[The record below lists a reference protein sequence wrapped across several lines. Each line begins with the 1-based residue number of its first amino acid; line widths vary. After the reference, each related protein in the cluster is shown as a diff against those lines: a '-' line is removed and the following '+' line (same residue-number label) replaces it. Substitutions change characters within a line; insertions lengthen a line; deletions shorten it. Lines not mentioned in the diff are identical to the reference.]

1 MPHPSSPSGKKI
13 IVDNR
18 KAGFRYLL
26 LERFEA
32 GLALR
37 GSEVKSLRDG
47 KVNLGDSYVVGHQ
60 GELVLINCHISPYT
74 AASYTNHEP
83 LRTRKLLLHAEEI
96 ERLLGKMKEK
106 GLTLIPTKLYF
117 KNGRVKCEIALAKG
131 KKLHDQR
138 EELRKKAHV
147 REIERAIKAKR

>member
-147 REIERAIKAKR
+147 REI